1 MLLSKSCEYGIRAS
15 IYLTLL
21 QEGEGYVSIRKVS
34 EDLDISFHF
43 LTKIFQKLTHAGFL
57 ISLKGPN
64 GGVRLAREASSI
76 SLADLIVAI
85 DGDGVFSACVLGL
98 PGCGEE
104 KPCPLHDSWT
114 AQRTNLAALFGET
127 NLAELAADA
136 KLLDVRLKAGTS

>member
-1 MLLSKSCEYGIRAS
+1 MFLSKSCEYGIRAT

-43 LTKIFQKLTHAGFL
+43 LTKIFQKLTQAGLL

-64 GGVRLAREASSI
+64 GGVRLALDASSI
-76 SLADLIVAI
+76 SLKDLIVAI
-85 DGDGVFSACVLGL
+85 DGEGVFSACVLGL

-104 KPCPLHDSWT
+104 KPCPLHDAW
-114 AQRTNLAALFGET
+114 ALERTNLSTLFGET

-136 KLLDVRLKAGTS
+136 KLLDVRLKAST

>member
-1 MLLSKSCEYGIRAS
+1 MFFSKSCEYGIRAS

-43 LTKIFQKLTHAGFL
+43 LTKIFQKLTQAGL
-57 ISLKGPN
+57 LVSLKGPN
-64 GGVRLAREASSI
+64 GGVRLALDARSI
-76 SLADLIVAI
+76 SLKDLIVSI

-104 KPCPLHDSWT
+104 KPCPLHDAWMLE
-114 AQRTNLAALFGET
+114 RTNLSALFGET

-136 KLLDVRLKAGTS
+136 KLLDVRLKASI